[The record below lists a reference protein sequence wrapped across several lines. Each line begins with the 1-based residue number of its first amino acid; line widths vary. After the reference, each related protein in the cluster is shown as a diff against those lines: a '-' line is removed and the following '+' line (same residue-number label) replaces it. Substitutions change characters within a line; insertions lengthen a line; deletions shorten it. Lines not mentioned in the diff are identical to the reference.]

1 MGSTEK
7 APAIDG
13 RGKLSRAGVSDQFGP
28 SRSAFTGRAE
38 HPLVAEQTS
47 WVLLISAKNLLVE
60 AQAPRP
66 FDLDQTFEPRVR
78 NRRPT
83 IDVGGSE
90 DARSIADLDGG
101 GEVAKACDIPK
112 LARMASTGIDHF
124 VMAITWRRPFR
135 DGNHIG
141 RPKQGL
147 PIRRPPLGD
156 YRRVQP

>member
-1 MGSTEK
+1 VRQQPFEARFHELSSIVQPNCPLGQPRGWIAEVKKSNIVGAGK
-7 APAIDG
+7 AD
-13 RGKLSRAGVSDQFGP
+13 RAP
-28 SRSAFTGRAE
+28 E
-38 HPLVAEQTS
+38 
-47 WVLLISAKNLLVE
+47 I
-60 AQAPRP
+60 
-66 FDLDQTFEPRVR
+66 
-78 NRRPT
+78 
-83 IDVGGSE
+83 GGSE

-135 DGNHIG
+135 DGHHIG

-147 PIRRPPLGD
+147 PIRQPPLGD